1 MLKTERKCS
10 TISQLS
16 NVNQLYVNNY
26 KDGTVKKEISGNEV
40 RYSASNVNN
49 CELFSRINFFHQC
62 PSLNWKDDILPLI
75 EQTKFETDN
84 ILFFAITINHERCM
98 QQFELDNTH
107 FTNDML
113 STFLEMRL
121 TIKTNN
127 SVLNIKRNICRKALL
142 GKDALIHLIY
152 SELKKI
158 DRQYSSFATLDLIAI
173 DPEKYEIILPA
184 GIGGIYVHEA
194 LGHCLEG
201 DLFFRKDNILH
212 GKLGHRIYL
221 RLI

>member
-40 RYSASNVNN
+40 RYSASNANN

-84 ILFFAITINHERCM
+84 ILFLR
-98 QQFELDNTH
+98 L
-107 FTNDML
+107 
-113 STFLEMRL
+113 RL
-121 TIKTNN
+121 TM
-127 SVLNIKRNICRKALL
+127 
-142 GKDALIHLIY
+142 KDACNSL
-152 SELKKI
+152 
-158 DRQYSSFATLDLIAI
+158 
-173 DPEKYEIILPA
+173 
-184 GIGGIYVHEA
+184 
-194 LGHCLEG
+194 
-201 DLFFRKDNILH
+201 N
-212 GKLGHRIYL
+212 
-221 RLI
+221 